1 MYQAIKK
8 TTLSF
13 SRDNWQNAVILACLL
28 ASSYLVLSSCYIY
41 AKAKLAQHL
50 IANAWHQTLQTGK
63 HSKPWSWADTFPVAK
78 LSITDK
84 RYYVLA
90 GATGRTLA
98 FGPGHM
104 SSTPLPGHL
113 GNTVITGH
121 RDTHFS
127 VLQDLSLQDEI
138 AIETQTGKYHYSV
151 YSIDVVHQQ
160 DLSVIENNGFD
171 ELTLITCYP
180 FNAINPNTPWRYV
193 IKAKSFTP

>member
-13 SRDNWQNAVILACLL
+13 SRVNWQNTVILACLL
-28 ASSYLVLSSCYIY
+28 ASSYLVLSSSYIY

-50 IANAWHQTLQTGK
+50 IANAWQQTLLTGDNT
-63 HSKPWSWADTFPVAK
+63 KPWSWADTYPVAK
-78 LSITDK
+78 LSIKDK

-104 SSTPLPGHL
+104 SSTPLPGL
-113 GNTVITGH
+113 KGNTVITGH

-127 VLQDLSLQDEI
+127 VLQDISLQDELT
-138 AIETQTGKYHYSV
+138 IETQTGKYQYRV

-160 DLSVIENNGFD
+160 DLSVIEANSFD

-180 FNAINPNTPWRYV
+180 FNAINPNTLWRFV
-193 IKAKSFTP
+193 IRARKA